1 MKKIKLFTHTD
12 LDGVGCAVLASFAFP
27 APEYQLSITYV
38 GYSNVNQKVLQYFE
52 DCQTDVFLLI
62 TDISV
67 NTQVADRIDEMSFDK
82 KLLLDHHATAV
93 EPLSKYDW
101 CIVEPTSPTSEKE
114 SGTSLL
120 FKYLVHENL
129 IPQGHCSRFKA
140 FVNMVTAWDT
150 WTWKDNNCSIAPKL
164 NDLLQLWGLAGFHDW
179 CKYWIGCKHYPN
191 LDEEGEVTCDV
202 LFEVK
207 AQYVEEKSD
216 TVMIRTTKDGHD
228 YGVVFADKYISE
240 LGNAICERYPELEFI
255 AIIDMSNLTISFR
268 SIHDRLNLGK
278 DIASKIGGGGHPQ
291 SAGAP
296 ILPECSKKLVDSL
309 LTF

>member
-12 LDGVGCAVLASFAFP
+12 LDGVGCAVLASLAFP

-38 GYSNVNQKVLQYFE
+38 DYNNINQKVLQYFE

-101 CIVEPTSPTSEKE
+101 CVVEPTSPTLEKE

-120 FKYLVHENL
+120 FKYLVYEHL
-129 IPQGHCSRFKA
+129 VPQGHYSRLKA
-140 FVNMVTAWDT
+140 FVNIVTAWDT
-150 WTWKDNNCSIAPKL
+150 WTWKANNCSIAPKL

-179 CKYWIGCKHYPN
+179 CKSWISCKDYPN
-191 LDEEGEVTCDV
+191 LNEDGEVTCDA
-202 LFEVK
+202 LSEVK
-207 AQYVEEKSD
+207 AQYIEEKSD
-216 TVMIRTTKDGHD
+216 TVMIRTTKDGYD

-240 LGNAICERYPELEFI
+240 LGNKLCEEYPDLEFI
-255 AIIDMSNLTISFR
+255 AIINMSSNEISFR
-268 SIHDRLNLGK
+268 SIHDKLNLGK
-278 DIASKIGGGGHPQ
+278 DIAAKIGGGGHPQ

-296 ILPECSKKLVDSL
+296 VPQRYATTL
-309 LTF
+309 LKELLDF